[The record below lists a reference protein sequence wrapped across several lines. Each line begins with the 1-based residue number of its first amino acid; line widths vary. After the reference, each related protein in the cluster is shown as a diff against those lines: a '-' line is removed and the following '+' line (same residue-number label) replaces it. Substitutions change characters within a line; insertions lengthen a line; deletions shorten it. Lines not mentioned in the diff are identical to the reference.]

1 MTYVQQP
8 TTRRRIRRHLGRFAR
23 SQSGSATVE
32 FVVAFPALIAMMLF
46 SAELAIVNF
55 NDTMLERAVDMT
67 VRDIRLGTGTAPQ
80 HDTIKQSI
88 CDRAAFISDCSANL
102 RLEMVRVD
110 PRNWTGIPADA
121 DCIDT
126 TQPVTP
132 VRNFINGQENDLM
145 VLRACVRIDP
155 LFPTS
160 GLGKKLAE
168 GAGGKYALIATSAF
182 VQEPR

>member
-1 MTYVQQP
+1 MTARRQSG
-8 TTRRRIRRHLGRFAR
+8 TGRRIGRRLGRFAR

-32 FVVAFPALIAMMLF
+32 FVIAFPALIAMLLL
-46 SAELAIVNF
+46 SAELGIVTF
-55 NDTMLERAVDMT
+55 NDTMLERALDMT

-80 HDTIKQSI
+80 HDAVKQSI
-88 CDRAAFISDCSANL
+88 CERAAFISDCNANL
-102 RLEMVRVD
+102 RLEMVVVD

-126 TQPVTP
+126 SQPITP
-132 VRNFINGQENDLM
+132 LRNFINGEENELM

-160 GLGKKLAE
+160 GLGKTLAE
-168 GAGGKYALIATSAF
+168 GAGGKYALIATTAF